1 LGDVPLLVLLLI
13 AALAGVTTGLGFPPF
28 AVAVLLPLGVAAL
41 TLLCRATR
49 LRRGFLLG
57 WVFGTAFML
66 TLMPW
71 LRVIGGDAW
80 VMLSVFEGLYY
91 GLLALATAAV
101 TRLPA
106 WPVWTACCWVGAEL
120 LRSVFPF
127 GGFPWGR
134 LAFGTAGTPLAP
146 LFAYLGT
153 SGVTFAVALL
163 GAVLA
168 WAVLR
173 IRAMPVRS
181 VAAVVA
187 TGVLV
192 SLASVFPWP
201 HHSSGRQVTVAAVQ
215 GDVPGIG
222 LNAFAQAHAV
232 VDNHVHAT
240 ERYAAEVHRGDRP
253 APDLVIW
260 PESST
265 DIDPF
270 RNPGVHREI
279 QGAVDA
285 VGVPVLVGAMVL
297 GPGPHHDQNEGIVW
311 HPHTGPGAHYAKR
324 HPVPF
329 GEYIPLRSL
338 VAPYFRRLDQI
349 PYDMLPG
356 TRPGLL
362 TMDGV
367 KVGDLICFEV
377 AWDGLLRTNLG
388 LGAQMITVQTNNAT
402 YMGTGQVEQQFAI
415 ARLRAIESDRYV
427 VVAATNGISGV
438 VAPDGHVV
446 EQAPV
451 RTQRVLVDRVEL
463 GSGLTPGIRFGQL
476 VERLLSGIGGVSL
489 LVALVT
495 GYRRRRP
502 VTPRVSRQPLSEV
515 GSASR

>member
-1 LGDVPLLVLLLI
+1 VLVPLLVLLLL
-13 AALAGVTTGLGFPPF
+13 AALAGVVTALGFPPF
-28 AVAVLLPLGVAAL
+28 GVAALLPVGVAAL
-41 TLLCRATR
+41 TLLCRETR
-49 LRRGFLLG
+49 LRRGFGLG

-71 LRVIGGDAW
+71 LQVIGGDAW
-80 VMLSVFEGLYY
+80 IMLSVFEGLYY
-91 GLLALATAAV
+91 GLVGLATAAV
-101 TRLPA
+101 TRLPG

-120 LRSVFPF
+120 LRSLFPF

-153 SGVTFAVALL
+153 GGVTFAVALL
-163 GAVLA
+163 GTVLA

-173 IRAMPVRS
+173 VRRVPVRA
-181 VAAVVA
+181 VAAVVVA
-187 TGVLV
+187 GVLV
-192 SLASVFPWP
+192 SLASVFPYQ
-201 HHSSGRQVTVAAVQ
+201 HHASGERVTVAAVQ
-215 GDVPGIG
+215 GNVPGIG
-222 LNAFAQAHAV
+222 LDAFAQAHAV

-240 ERYAAEVHRGDRP
+240 ERYAAQVAAGARP
-253 APDLVIW
+253 EPDLVIW

-270 RNPGVHREI
+270 RDPGVYQEI
-279 QGAVDA
+279 QGAVDRI
-285 VGVPVLVGAMVL
+285 GVPVLVGAMVL

-311 HPHTGPGAHYAKR
+311 SPRTGPGERYAKQ

-338 VAPYFRRLDQI
+338 IAPYFRRLDQI

-356 TRPGLL
+356 TKPGLL
-362 TMDGV
+362 HLAGV

-377 AWDGLLRTNLG
+377 AWDDLLRTEMR
-388 LGAQMITVQTNNAT
+388 LGAQVVTVQTNNAT
-402 YMGTGQVEQQFAI
+402 YMGTGQLQQQFAI

-427 VVAATNGISGV
+427 VVAATNGISGI

-446 EQAPV
+446 DQAPV
-451 RTQRVLVDRVEL
+451 RTQRVLVDRIEL
-463 GSGLTPGIRFGQL
+463 GTGLTPGVRFGGWVDRGL
-476 VERLLSGIGGVSL
+476 ALIGGVSVLAGL
-489 LVALVT
+489 LS

-502 VTPRVSRQPLSEV
+502 VTPRASRPGLTRV
-515 GSASR
+515 GSDSR

>member
-1 LGDVPLLVLLLI
+1 MPLLVLLAL
-13 AALAGVTTGLGFPPF
+13 AALAGVVTGLGFPPF
-28 AVAVLLPLGVAAL
+28 GVALLLPAGAAAL
-41 TLLCRATR
+41 TLLCRGSR
-49 LRRGFLLG
+49 LRRGFGLG

-71 LRVIGGDAW
+71 LQVIGADAW
-80 VMLSVFEGLYY
+80 IMLSVFEGLYY
-91 GLLALATAAV
+91 GLLGLATAAV
-101 TRLPA
+101 ARLPG
-106 WPVWTACCWVGAEL
+106 WPLWTACCWVGAEL
-120 LRSVFPF
+120 LRSIFPF

-153 SGVTFAVALL
+153 GGVTFAVALL
-163 GAVLA
+163 GTVLA

-173 IRAMPVRS
+173 VRRVPVRA
-181 VAAVVA
+181 VAAVVV

-192 SLASVFPWP
+192 SLAYVFPLQ
-201 HHSSGRQVTVAAVQ
+201 HRASGHQVTVAAVQ

-222 LNAFAQAHAV
+222 LDAFAQAHAV

-240 ERYAAEVHRGDRP
+240 ERFAAQVAAGARP
-253 APDLVIW
+253 KPDLVIW

-270 RNPGVHREI
+270 RDPGVYQEI
-279 QGAVDA
+279 QGAVDR

-297 GPGPHHDQNEGIVW
+297 GPGPHQDQNEGIVW
-311 HPHTGPGAHYAKR
+311 SPRTGPGERYAKQ

-338 VAPYFRRLDQI
+338 IAPYFRRLDQI

-356 TRPGLL
+356 TRPGLVH
-362 TMDGV
+362 MAGV

-377 AWDGLLRTNLG
+377 AWDDLLRTEMR
-388 LGAQMITVQTNNAT
+388 LGAQVVTVQTNNAT
-402 YMGTGQVEQQFAI
+402 YMGTGQLQQQFAI

-427 VVAATNGISGV
+427 VVAATNGISGI

-446 EQAPV
+446 DQAPV
-451 RTQRVLVDRVEL
+451 RTQRVLVDGIEL
-463 GSGLTPGIRFGQL
+463 GTGLTPGVRFGGWVDRGL
-476 VERLLSGIGGVSL
+476 ALIAGISVLAGLLS
-489 LVALVT
+489 

-502 VTPRVSRQPLSEV
+502 VTARAPHPGLAGV
-515 GSASR
+515 GSDSR

>member
-1 LGDVPLLVLLLI
+1 
-13 AALAGVTTGLGFPPF
+13 
-28 AVAVLLPLGVAAL
+28 
-41 TLLCRATR
+41 
-49 LRRGFLLG
+49 
-57 WVFGTAFML
+57 
-66 TLMPW
+66 
-71 LRVIGGDAW
+71 
-80 VMLSVFEGLYY
+80 
-91 GLLALATAAV
+91 
-101 TRLPA
+101 
-106 WPVWTACCWVGAEL
+106 
-120 LRSVFPF
+120 
-127 GGFPWGR
+127 
-134 LAFGTAGTPLAP
+134 
-146 LFAYLGT
+146 
-153 SGVTFAVALL
+153 
-163 GAVLA
+163 VLA

-173 IRAMPVRS
+173 LRRIPVRA

-201 HHSSGRQVTVAAVQ
+201 HQPTGRRVTVAAVQ
-215 GDVPGIG
+215 GNVPGVG
-222 LNAFAQAHAV
+222 MDAFAQAHAV

-240 ERYAAEVHRGDRP
+240 ERYAAAVARGDRP

-265 DIDPF
+265 DIDPY
-270 RNPGVHREI
+270 RDPGVYQEI

-285 VGVPVLVGAMVL
+285 VGVPVLVGAMVI
-297 GPGPHHDQNEGIVW
+297 GPGPHQDQNEGIVW

-329 GEYIPLRSL
+329 GEYIPLRGL
-338 VAPYFRRLDQI
+338 IAPFFRRLDQI
-349 PYDMLPG
+349 PYDMRPG

-362 TMDGV
+362 TMNGV

-377 AWDGLLRTNLG
+377 AWDDLLRTNLN
-388 LGAQMITVQTNNAT
+388 LGAQVVTVQTNNAT

-446 EQAPV
+446 DQAPV

-463 GSGLTPGIRFGQL
+463 GSGLTPGIRVGEL
-476 VERLLSGIGGVSL
+476 VDRGLAVIGGVSL
-489 LVALVT
+489 LVALGS

-502 VTPRVSRQPLSEV
+502 VTPRASPRPLSEV
-515 GSASR
+515 GSAGRQ